1 MKHLHAGKV
10 RDLYELPGGELLI
23 VARDT
28 ISAYD
33 FILDT
38 PVPDKGAILT
48 QLSLWWFDQLTD
60 VIPNH
65 VISTELPPGAP
76 AEWARRAIVVRKLEM
91 VPVECV
97 ARGYLAGSGT
107 TEYGLRG
114 SVCGVELPPGLVN
127 GSRLPEPIFTPTTK
141 AAVGDH
147 DEPMTYGDV
156 AAKVSPE
163 VAARLRDITVEVY
176 RRGAEVAAE
185 RGIIVADTKIEL
197 GWDTT
202 GDLVLG
208 DEVLTPDSSRFWPAD
223 QWRPGRSQPSY
234 DKQFVRDWLISAD
247 SGWDRSSGE
256 APPPLPTE
264 IIERTRTKYIEAYE
278 RLTGRG
284 WV

>member
-33 FILDT
+33 FVLDT
-38 PVPDKGAILT
+38 PIPDKGAILT
-48 QLSLWWFDQLTD
+48 QLSLWWFERLADI
-60 VIPNH
+60 VPHH
-65 VISTELPPGAP
+65 VISTELPTGAP
-76 AEWARRAIVVRKLEM
+76 ADWARRAIVVRKLEM

-114 SVCGVELPPGLVN
+114 SVCGVALPPGLVD
-127 GSRLPEPIFTPTTK
+127 GSQLPGPIFTPTTK

-156 AAKVSPE
+156 EAKVTPE
-163 VAARLRDITVEVY
+163 VATRLRDLTIEVY
-176 RRGAEVAAE
+176 RRGAEVARE

-197 GWDTT
+197 GWDAV

-223 QWRPGRSQPSY
+223 QWQPGRSQVSY
-234 DKQFVRDWLISAD
+234 DKQFVRDWLVSPA
-247 SGWDRSSGE
+247 SGWDRASGE

-264 IIERTRTKYIEAYE
+264 IVERTRAKYIEAYE
-278 RLTGRG
+278 RLTGRR